1 MDEELGIL
9 RFVYDRGAVCTLEQ
23 AKENVR
29 IQLEASG
36 GKIVPILCDISTVK
50 VVDHESRKYYAE
62 SPYFRALALVTA
74 SPIGN
79 FIGNIFLAVYGKR
92 ETPTKL
98 FTSESEAINWLKG
111 FVR

>member
-9 RFVYDRGAVCTLEQ
+9 RFVYDRGAVCAIEQ
-23 AKENVR
+23 AKENVK

-36 GKIVPILCDISTVK
+36 GRVVPILCDISKVK
-50 VVDHESRKYYAE
+50 VIDHESRVFYGE
-62 SPYFRALALVTA
+62 SPNFRALALVTA

-79 FIGNIFLAVYGKR
+79 IIGNVFLAVYGKR

-98 FTSESEAINWLKG
+98 FTSESDAINWLKE
-111 FVR
+111 FVQ